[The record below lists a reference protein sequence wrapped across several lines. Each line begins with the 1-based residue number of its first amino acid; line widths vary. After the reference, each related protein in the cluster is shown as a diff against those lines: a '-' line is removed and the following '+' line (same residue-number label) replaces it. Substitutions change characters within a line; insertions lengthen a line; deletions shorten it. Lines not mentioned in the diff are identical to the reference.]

1 MTVDYFFGKSCHT
14 EHLSHI
20 NFFCLFLS
28 VKFFVF
34 VFLFCRLKTS
44 MLQPM
49 SLDSSGHSPLKNV
62 SGGLGCE
69 FKIHQVKVVVHAT
82 TQEELVIFVLYPKGL
97 V

>member
-1 MTVDYFFGKSCHT
+1 
-14 EHLSHI
+14 
-20 NFFCLFLS
+20 
-28 VKFFVF
+28 
-34 VFLFCRLKTS
+34 

-82 TQEELVIFVLYPKGL
+82 TQEELAIFVLYPKGL